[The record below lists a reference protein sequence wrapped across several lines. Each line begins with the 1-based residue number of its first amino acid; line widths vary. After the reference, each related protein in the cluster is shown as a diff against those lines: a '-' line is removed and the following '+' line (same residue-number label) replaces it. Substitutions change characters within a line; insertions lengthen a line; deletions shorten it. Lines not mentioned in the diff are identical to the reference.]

1 MSDAINSQI
10 VVLGSLNMDLV
21 INADRAPKAGETLVA
36 RGFKSMPGG
45 KGANQAVAIAKA
57 GGRVAMVGRV
67 GTDEYGYRLKSTLTE
82 AGVDTTYVTSCA
94 QSTTGIALIVVEQ
107 SGENRI
113 LLVAGANEDVSAED
127 VLAAAP
133 ILAQAKA
140 LVLQMEIPP
149 AVIQYALQFAYERH
163 IPTFL
168 NLAPAYP
175 LADEW
180 LKKVDYFVLNESE
193 LGLLTGAEVS
203 DRQAAERAI
212 IRLLDRGAAVVIV
225 TLGSHGALLATPR
238 AIEYFAPHVVNVVD
252 TTAAGDA
259 FVGNFVTSLLN
270 TGDLSTSMKW
280 ANAAGALAVTKF
292 GAQDSL
298 PTLQEVRQLLQR

>member
-1 MSDAINSQI
+1 
-10 VVLGSLNMDLV
+10 
-21 INADRAPKAGETLVA
+21 
-36 RGFKSMPGG
+36 
-45 KGANQAVAIAKA
+45 
-57 GGRVAMVGRV
+57 
-67 GTDEYGYRLKSTLTE
+67 
-82 AGVDTTYVTSCA
+82 
-94 QSTTGIALIVVEQ
+94 
-107 SGENRI
+107 
-113 LLVAGANEDVSAED
+113 
-127 VLAAAP
+127 
-133 ILAQAKA
+133 
-140 LVLQMEIPP
+140 MEIPP